1 MFLGNTTEGSHHD
14 YRILKE
20 EFNVNLD
27 LFASYYLLVDLGYL
41 GIKKDYKAMD
51 ILIPHKKP
59 RISKK
64 NPSVEL
70 SKEQKNENKEMSK
83 KRVVVE
89 NSLAGV
95 KRLGAVVQVFR
106 NKTNEFCDLVMCL
119 ACAIWN
125 FHVDTQTII
134 I

>member
-1 MFLGNTTEGSHHD
+1 MFLGNTVVGSCHD

-20 EFNVNLD
+20 EFNVALD
-27 LFASYYLLVDLGYL
+27 LFAAYHLLVDWGYL
-41 GIKKDYKAMD
+41 GIKNDFKAKE

-59 RISKK
+59 RNSKR

-70 SKEQKNENKEMSK
+70 SQEQKNENKEMSK
-83 KRVVVE
+83 TRVVVE

-95 KRLGAVVQVFR
+95 KRLGVVVQVFR
-106 NKTNEFCDLVMCL
+106 NKTNGFCDLVMCL

-125 FHVDTQTII
+125 FHLDFKINII
-134 I
+134 